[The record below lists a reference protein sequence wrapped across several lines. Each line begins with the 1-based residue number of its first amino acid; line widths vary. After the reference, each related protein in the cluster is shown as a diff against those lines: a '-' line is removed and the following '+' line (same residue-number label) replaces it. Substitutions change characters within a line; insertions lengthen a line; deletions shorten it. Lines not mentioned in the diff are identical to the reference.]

1 MPSFMSVA
9 KFKIYQNLHHF
20 FIIGFLL
27 CFILQI
33 GFWFKSEQF
42 KPDVYIVPPLPS
54 AQSVAALSFGDGQ
67 FYFRVAALK
76 IENAGDS
83 FGRFT
88 ALKKYDYAKLYD
100 WFKLLDGLD
109 HKSKY
114 VPNLAAVYYSQ
125 TQNKEDTRYIIKY
138 LDEYVGD
145 NINEDW
151 WWLYQ
156 AFYIAHATL
165 KDDRLAL
172 KFAYKL
178 STNKN
183 AAAPAWT
190 KELPAFIESKL
201 GDDCEAFAI
210 VNRILRENESGE
222 QKISPKE
229 MDFMRH
235 FIKQKLDNLKK
246 KNFNP
251 NKCANK

>member
-1 MPSFMSVA
+1 MV

-54 AQSVAALSFGDGQ
+54 KESVAALSFGDGQ
-67 FYFRVAALK
+67 FYFRLAALR

-88 ALKKYDYAKLYD
+88 ALKNYDYTKLYD
-100 WFKLLDGLD
+100 WFKLLDSLD

-114 VPNLAAVYYSQ
+114 VPSLAANYYSQ

-151 WWLYQ
+151 WWIYQ

-172 KFAYKL
+172 KLAYKL
-178 STNKN
+178 SKN
-183 AAAPAWT
+183 RNEKAPSWT
-190 KELPAFIESKL
+190 RELPAFIEVQL
-201 GDDCEAFAI
+201 GEDCEAFTVI
-210 VNRILRENESGE
+210 NQMLKDNQSGVQE
-222 QKISPKE
+222 ISPAE
-229 MDFMRH
+229 MEFIRY
-235 FIKQKLDNLKK
+235 FIKTKLGNLKS

-251 NKCANK
+251 NKCVNK